1 MAIKIKRVYNQPE
14 DADGIRVLV
23 DRLWPRGLPKEKAQ
37 VDEWLKGIAPSG
49 ELRKWFG
56 HKTERWE
63 EFRQRYG
70 EELKSSDKQEL
81 IQRLR
86 ALAKKGTVTLLFG
99 AKDAEHN
106 NAKVLVN
113 VLKRR

>member
-14 DADGIRVLV
+14 DSDGIRVLV

-37 VDEWLKGIAPSG
+37 VDEWLKEIAPSG

-56 HKTERWE
+56 HKAERWH

-81 IQRLR
+81 VQRLR
-86 ALAKKGTVTLLFG
+86 ALAKRGTVTLLFG

-106 NAKVLVN
+106 NAKVLVD